1 MKDLKQQKEDLL
13 QQKARQEN
21 ALRSA
26 VRDREELKTVA
37 YNVSWILSTEK
48 VNNKEIESSMRR
60 KTPKRKQEI
69 SL

>member
-26 VRDREELKTVA
+26 VRDREELKTAA